1 MISIS
6 VLSVIKKDY
15 DEIQMLYVDNGI
27 AVGEELE
34 QLKTINSLFVEF

>member
-6 VLSVIKKDY
+6 VLGVIKKDY
-15 DEIQMLYVDNGI
+15 DDIQMLYVDNGI

-34 QLKTINSLFVEF
+34 QLKTIDSHFVQF